1 MRVPEF
7 CVYLHSRFIVEA
19 RMAESVDALV
29 SNTND
34 SNVVPVRP
42 RLRVQRGLKIS
53 PLFFLLNLLQNQTPP
68 FPKFERPP
76 TDTGDRSANDFQRFV
91 ALFITRLFIASKQ
104 IAIGRIINFKI
115 EIINK
120 FRESMW
126 IHHEANNISS
136 RSTYDTFKYDKI
148 NQRVF

>member
-1 MRVPEF
+1 MHNRPTAKGSNGGIGRHAG
-7 CVYLHSRFIVEA
+7 LKILWPA
-19 RMAESVDALV
+19 MA
-29 SNTND
+29 
-34 SNVVPVRP
+34 VPVRS
-42 RLRVQRGLKIS
+42 RLRVQRGLIFS
-53 PLFFLLNLLQNQTPP
+53 PLFFLLNHLQNQTPP

>member
-1 MRVPEF
+1 
-7 CVYLHSRFIVEA
+7 
-19 RMAESVDALV
+19 MAESVDALV